1 MAGRVAGEVDVH
13 VVGIAAPAV
22 GSVVGLLQRRR
33 QGLMAVV
40 VADLAIVGHHLG
52 ERAVAQDGLHH
63 GVLGIG
69 RVHRSLLVVVVRTCK
84 RGAVG
89 ELNGGD
95 GFIQVVGSAGSA
107 ISDSISGHA
116 PAKTLILFPQ
126 LGGLQPEPIQ
136 FGGKHKRIIFLR
148 RIIATSSIAGIR
160 CGHHRDR

>member
-13 VVGIAAPAV
+13 IRIAAP
-22 GSVVGLLQRRR
+22 VVGLLQRRR

-40 VADLAIVGHHLG
+40 VVLAIVGQHLG
-52 ERAVAQDGLHH
+52 ERAAAHDGLHH

-69 RVHRSLLVVVVRTCK
+69 RVHRSLVVVRTCR

-95 GFIQVVGSAGSA
+95 GLIQVGSGSVTRAGR
-107 ISDSISGHA
+107 GHAA

-126 LGGLQPEPIQ
+126 LGGLQPEPVQ
-136 FGGKHKRIIFLR
+136 FGGEL
-148 RIIATSSIAGIR
+148 GIG